1 VSSYGTFAF
10 GHPSRITARIRL
22 GEGDLVNIEREV
34 DLSGPIHSK
43 GVLILS
49 GLLGARYATD
59 RPLSFS
65 ATLAFEQSYGP
76 VDGDS
81 ASAAELFALLSAIGG
96 VPLRQD
102 LAITGSINQHGDVQP
117 IGGVNEKVEG
127 FFDVCV
133 ARGLTGRQ
141 GVIIP
146 GSNVSHLML
155 RQDVVDAVAAGRF
168 HVHAISTVDE
178 GIELLT
184 GLPAGTPGADGA
196 YPEGSFH
203 GQVAARLDDLA
214 ERRRAFHASPTA
226 DGGRE

>member
-1 VSSYGTFAF
+1 
-10 GHPSRITARIRL
+10 
-22 GEGDLVNIEREV
+22 
-34 DLSGPIHSK
+34 
-43 GVLILS
+43 
-49 GLLGARYATD
+49 
-59 RPLSFS
+59 
-65 ATLAFEQSYGP
+65 
-76 VDGDS
+76 
-81 ASAAELFALLSAIGG
+81 
-96 VPLRQD
+96 
-102 LAITGSINQHGDVQP
+102 
-117 IGGVNEKVEG
+117 VNEKLEG